1 MAAYLDIII
10 LLVVVVL
17 VFSKLK
23 SLLGTRPDN
32 FEQRKISD
40 ENAAKIFDMI
50 VKEAEKNAAAEARNM
65 EKEEVQVPEEE
76 LSEIDKV
83 LAKIPGF
90 NREKFLT
97 GAERAFEI
105 IISAFSKGDVETL
118 EMLVSKSLLKKF
130 QEIIEKRK
138 AEGITS
144 ETDFIGFDDVE
155 ITNAKISKSEVAKIT
170 VRFVSEQVNI
180 LKNKDGEVIEGDENF
195 IQNITDSWTFERAL
209 TSTNSNWL
217 LVSTKPHFLYSFFL
231 AVAVFLRQG

>member
-155 ITNAKISKSEVAKIT
+155 ITYAKISKSEVAKIT

-209 TSTNSNWL
+209 TSTNPNWL
-217 LVSTKPHFLYSFFL
+217 LVSTKK
-231 AVAVFLRQG
+231 

>member
-144 ETDFIGFDDVE
+144 VTDFIGFDEVE

-209 TSTNSNWL
+209 TSTNPNWL
-217 LVSTKPHFLYSFFL
+217 LVSTKK
-231 AVAVFLRQG
+231 

>member
-144 ETDFIGFDDVE
+144 ETDFIAFDDVE

-170 VRFVSEQVNI
+170 DRFVSEQVNI

-209 TSTNSNWL
+209 TSTNPNWL
-217 LVSTKPHFLYSFFL
+217 LVSTKK
-231 AVAVFLRQG
+231 

>member
-50 VKEAEKNAAAEARNM
+50 VKEAEKNAAAEVRNM
-65 EKEEVQVPEEE
+65 EKEEVQVPEGE

-209 TSTNSNWL
+209 TSTNPNWL
-217 LVSTKPHFLYSFFL
+217 LVSTKK
-231 AVAVFLRQG
+231 

>member
-1 MAAYLDIII
+1 MWCW
-10 LLVVVVL
+10 

-50 VKEAEKNAAAEARNM
+50 VKEAEKNAAAEAQGTWKKKRFRFP
-65 EKEEVQVPEEE
+65 KR
-76 LSEIDKV
+76 S
-83 LAKIPGF
+83 LAKSTRFWPKF
-90 NREKFLT
+90 PVLTAEKFLT

-130 QEIIEKRK
+130 RRLSKNAR

-209 TSTNSNWL
+209 TSTNP
-217 LVSTKPHFLYSFFL
+217 TGF
-231 AVAVFLRQG
+231 

>member
-40 ENAAKIFDMI
+40 ENAAKVFDMI
-50 VKEAEKNAAAEARNM
+50 VKEAEKNAAAEVRNM

-209 TSTNSNWL
+209 TSTNPNWL
-217 LVSTKPHFLYSFFL
+217 LVSTKK
-231 AVAVFLRQG
+231 

>member
-50 VKEAEKNAAAEARNM
+50 VKEAEKNA
-65 EKEEVQVPEEE
+65 EVQVPEEE
-76 LSEIDKV
+76 LSETDKV

-144 ETDFIGFDDVE
+144 ENDFIGFDKAE
-155 ITNAKISKSEVAKIT
+155 IISAKINKNNVAKI
-170 VRFVSEQVNI
+170 VVEFVSEQVNI

-209 TSTNSNWL
+209 TSTNPNWL
-217 LVSTKPHFLYSFFL
+217 LVSTKK
-231 AVAVFLRQG
+231 

>member
-32 FEQRKISD
+32 FEQHKISD

-50 VKEAEKNAAAEARNM
+50 VKEAEKNAAADVQNR
-65 EKEEVQVPEEE
+65 EKEEVKVPEEE
-76 LSEIDKV
+76 LSEVDKV

-90 NREKFLT
+90 SREKFLT
-97 GAERAFEI
+97 GAKRAFEI

-144 ETDFIGFDDVE
+144 ETDFIGFDAVE
-155 ITNAKISKSEVAKIT
+155 IINAKISKSEVAKIT
-170 VRFVSEQVNI
+170 VKFVSEQVNI

-195 IQNITDSWTFERAL
+195 IQNITDNWTFERAV
-209 TSTNSNWL
+209 TSTNPNWL
-217 LVSTKPHFLYSFFL
+217 LVSTKK
-231 AVAVFLRQG
+231 

>member
-50 VKEAEKNAAAEARNM
+50 VKEAEKNAAAEVRNM

-83 LAKIPGF
+83 LAKIPCF

-209 TSTNSNWL
+209 TSTNPNWL
-217 LVSTKPHFLYSFFL
+217 LVSTKK
-231 AVAVFLRQG
+231 

>member
-76 LSEIDKV
+76 LSETDKV

-209 TSTNSNWL
+209 TSTNPNWL
-217 LVSTKPHFLYSFFL
+217 LVSTKK
-231 AVAVFLRQG
+231 

>member
-180 LKNKDGEVIEGDENF
+180 LKKKDGEVIEGDENF

-209 TSTNSNWL
+209 TSTNPNWL
-217 LVSTKPHFLYSFFL
+217 LVSTKK
-231 AVAVFLRQG
+231 

>member
-50 VKEAEKNAAAEARNM
+50 VKEAEKNAAAEVRNM

-155 ITNAKISKSEVAKIT
+155 ITNYKISKSEVAKIT

-209 TSTNSNWL
+209 TSTNPNWL
-217 LVSTKPHFLYSFFL
+217 LVSTKK
-231 AVAVFLRQG
+231 

>member
-195 IQNITDSWTFERAL
+195 IQNIIDSWTFERAL
-209 TSTNSNWL
+209 TSTNPNWL
-217 LVSTKPHFLYSFFL
+217 LVSTKK
-231 AVAVFLRQG
+231 

>member
-105 IISAFSKGDVETL
+105 IISTFSKGDVETL

-209 TSTNSNWL
+209 TSTNPNWL
-217 LVSTKPHFLYSFFL
+217 LVSTKK
-231 AVAVFLRQG
+231 

>member
-1 MAAYLDIII
+1 MAAYLDMII
-10 LLVVVVL
+10 LLGVVVL

-209 TSTNSNWL
+209 TSTNPNWL
-217 LVSTKPHFLYSFFL
+217 LVSTKK
-231 AVAVFLRQG
+231 

>member
-170 VRFVSEQVNI
+170 VRFVS
-180 LKNKDGEVIEGDENF
+180 
-195 IQNITDSWTFERAL
+195 
-209 TSTNSNWL
+209 
-217 LVSTKPHFLYSFFL
+217 
-231 AVAVFLRQG
+231 

>member
-32 FEQRKISD
+32 FEQHKISD

-50 VKEAEKNAAAEARNM
+50 VKEAEKNAAADVQNR
-65 EKEEVQVPEEE
+65 EKEEVKVPEEE
-76 LSEIDKV
+76 LSEVDKV

-90 NREKFLT
+90 SREKFLT
-97 GAERAFEI
+97 GAKRAFEI

-155 ITNAKISKSEVAKIT
+155 IINAKISKSEVAKIT
-170 VRFVSEQVNI
+170 VKFVSEQVNI

-195 IQNITDSWTFERAL
+195 IQNITDNWTFERAV
-209 TSTNSNWL
+209 TSTNPNWL
-217 LVSTKPHFLYSFFL
+217 LVSTKK
-231 AVAVFLRQG
+231 

>member
-155 ITNAKISKSEVAKIT
+155 ITNAKISKSEVAKI
-170 VRFVSEQVNI
+170 RSGLSANRSI
-180 LKNKDGEVIEGDENF
+180 
-195 IQNITDSWTFERAL
+195 
-209 TSTNSNWL
+209 
-217 LVSTKPHFLYSFFL
+217 
-231 AVAVFLRQG
+231 FLRTRTEKLSKATRTLFRTLPTAGLSSVLLPLPIPTGF

>member
-50 VKEAEKNAAAEARNM
+50 VKEAEKNAAAEARNR

-76 LSEIDKV
+76 LSETDKV

-155 ITNAKISKSEVAKIT
+155 ITNAKISKSDVAKIT

-180 LKNKDGEVIEGDENF
+180 LKNKDGVVIEGDENF

-209 TSTNSNWL
+209 TSTNPNWL
-217 LVSTKPHFLYSFFL
+217 LVSTKK
-231 AVAVFLRQG
+231 

>member
-195 IQNITDSWTFERAL
+195 MQNITDSWTFERAL
-209 TSTNSNWL
+209 TSTNPNWL
-217 LVSTKPHFLYSFFL
+217 LVSTKK
-231 AVAVFLRQG
+231 

>member
-40 ENAAKIFDMI
+40 ENVAKIFDMI
-50 VKEAEKNAAAEARNM
+50 VKEAEKNAAAEARNR

-76 LSEIDKV
+76 LSETDKV

-155 ITNAKISKSEVAKIT
+155 ITNAKISKSDVAKIT

-209 TSTNSNWL
+209 TSTNPNWL
-217 LVSTKPHFLYSFFL
+217 LVSTKK
-231 AVAVFLRQG
+231 

>member
-32 FEQRKISD
+32 FEQHKISD

-50 VKEAEKNAAAEARNM
+50 VKEAEKNAAADVQNR
-65 EKEEVQVPEEE
+65 EKEEVKVPEEE
-76 LSEIDKV
+76 LSEVDKV
-83 LAKIPGF
+83 LTKIPGF
-90 NREKFLT
+90 SREKFLT
-97 GAERAFEI
+97 GAKRAFEI

-155 ITNAKISKSEVAKIT
+155 IINAKISKSEVAKIT
-170 VRFVSEQVNI
+170 VKFVSEQVNI

-195 IQNITDSWTFERAL
+195 IQNITDNWTFERAV
-209 TSTNSNWL
+209 TSTNPNWL
-217 LVSTKPHFLYSFFL
+217 LVSTKK
-231 AVAVFLRQG
+231 